1 MSKERK
7 VFFRYKP
14 NVDEGLKLANAPT
27 DIPVVVFQREDILK
41 AELGRNG
48 VHWQDEVESCS
59 PHDCVPVEANH
70 PLYVL
75 YTSGT
80 TGDPK
85 GIVHSTGS
93 HAVVKKWTM
102 EAVYGMKPDDV
113 WWAGSGGSTIAF
125 LIFVHEGPGYRHPPY
140 RKICLSHLFWV
151 QIPPVRHSP
160 MLQFLL
166 YSVNSTVYLEDSS

>member
-113 WWAGSGGSTIAF
+113 WWAGSGGSTTNAF
-125 LIFVHEGPGYRHPPY
+125 LIFVHPIYFGFKFLLLG
-140 RKICLSHLFWV
+140 
-151 QIPPVRHSP
+151 IPPC
-160 MLQFLL
+160 
-166 YSVNSTVYLEDSS
+166 YNSLCIQ